1 MPATIDEQIANYRQL
16 RAMQVD
22 SLADTDAKL
31 EALLKAKKLL
41 DLEVKAVFT
50 QYDGHENPSMFIPS
64 QAVVQR
70 IQQPDVDVS
79 IVGGCANIPQAMLAW
94 AEAHNDQLDGRKLA
108 PVLRV
113 SGISQGKN
121 DQSVMATITNFAMK
135 AHADEWNKLGPNLFE
150 RKYPE
155 SETTPEPEPVPEPDE
170 HVQDPANHF
179 GSEPLAAD

>member
-41 DLEVKAVFT
+41 DLEVKAIVT
-50 QYDGHENPSMFIPS
+50 QYDGHENPSVFIPS
-64 QAVVQR
+64 QAAVQR

-79 IVGGCANIPQAMLAW
+79 IVAGCANIPQAMLAW
-94 AEAHNDQLDGRKLA
+94 AKAHNNQLDGKELA

-113 SGISQGKN
+113 SGISRGKN

-135 AHADEWNKLGPNLFE
+135 AHADQWNKRGPNLFDLKHPE
-150 RKYPE
+150 PETAPE
-155 SETTPEPEPVPEPDE
+155 SETVPEPHE
-170 HVQDPANHF
+170 QGREPEIRLDP
-179 GSEPLAAD
+179 EPLAAD